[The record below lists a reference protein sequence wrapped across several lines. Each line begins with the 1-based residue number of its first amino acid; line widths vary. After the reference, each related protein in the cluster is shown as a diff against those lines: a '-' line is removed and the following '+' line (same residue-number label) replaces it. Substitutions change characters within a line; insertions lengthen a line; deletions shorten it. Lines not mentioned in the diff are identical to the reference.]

1 MIFNT
6 HNTLIILA
14 VREVLSAGKEMARSY
29 VGEKAGESEWSGR
42 LAKRQLE
49 QAGARACNSYWLCCC
64 ARCPFASCAAALVA
78 AGVACIK

>member
-14 VREVLSAGKEMARSY
+14 VRKVLSAGKEMARSY

-42 LAKRQLE
+42 LLKYSSG
-49 QAGARACNSYWLCCC
+49 AGENTHGAHCCTLNASGPATTAR
-64 ARCPFASCAAALVA
+64 
-78 AGVACIK
+78 